1 MDIQREP
8 QSQKK
13 KYITWG
19 AVILG
24 IVAVTVGVSRMK
36 PAAPTVE
43 MGTLWIDTVRRGD
56 MVREVRA
63 PGTLVP
69 EHVRIIAAVTAGR
82 VETLPLRAGVAVMPG
97 TVIASLSNPDVQLQL
112 LQADGQ
118 LAAAEGAYQSLRGN
132 FEQQRLAQEG
142 AVASIHTQQQ
152 DALRAVRVAE
162 ALDAKGLSSASELGA
177 ARDRATELKT
187 REDVERR
194 RLALIGEA
202 TERELALSRATVER
216 LRAIVVFNRQRVE
229 AMNVT
234 AGEPGLLQSLPL
246 ELGQWVNPGMELA
259 RVAQPGRLKA
269 VLHVPETQAKDVVIG
284 QRTQVDTR
292 NGIVQGSV
300 IRIDPSSQNGTVTV
314 EVALEGALPKGA
326 RADLTVD
333 GTIEIERLK
342 NVLYVKRPAYGNPES
357 AMSLFKLEPGDKEA
371 SRASVRMGR
380 ASVSTIEV
388 VQGLAVGDRVIVSDM
403 SNWESHPR
411 VRIR

>member
-1 MDIQREP
+1 MDIQRAP

-13 KYITWG
+13 KYIAWG
-19 AVILG
+19 VGLLG
-24 IVAVTVGVSRMK
+24 IVAVTVGVSKMK

-82 VETLPLRAGVAVMPG
+82 VEALPLRAGVAVMPG

-132 FEQQRLAQEG
+132 FEQQRLGQEG
-142 AVASIHTQQQ
+142 AVATIHTQQQ

-162 ALDAKGLSSASELGA
+162 ALDAKGLSSASELAA
-177 ARDRATELKT
+177 ARDRAAELKT

-202 TERELALSRATVER
+202 TERELALSRASVER

-357 AMSLFKLEPGDKEA
+357 AMSLFRLEPGDKEA
-371 SRASVRMGR
+371 TRASVRMGR

-403 SNWESHPR
+403 SNWETHPR